1 MMKPF
6 GQLLDFDTALTTV
19 LANIHPVIAAEKVGL
34 MGLSGRVLAEDI
46 RSTLSIPPFAR
57 AAMDGYA
64 VIAEDTF
71 GAGRRNPRQLPL
83 AGRIFA
89 GDAPVQTLQK
99 GQVVQIATGA
109 PMPDGADAV
118 VMVEE
123 TEKCGEEVAIFKAVY
138 PGANIGQIG
147 EDIKKGELILKAG
160 TVLDAGKIGVL
171 ASQGLT
177 EASVY
182 VKPRVAVMP
191 TGEEIAAAGND
202 LAPGQIYDINSHT
215 VAAVVQQNG
224 GEPVKMPIAED
235 KRDKLRSAIE
245 AALEADMVV
254 ISGGSSVG
262 ERDLMF
268 GILEELGKVLFHGIQ
283 VKPGKPTMF
292 AVVRGKP
299 VLGMPGYP
307 TSCLIN
313 AHLLLAPAVKKMAG
327 LAFDR
332 KNAVDAVLSQSVPGS
347 VGRRQ
352 FLPVRLIDGQAAPLF
367 KESGAITATAEA
379 DGYLDIAPNVDILE
393 KGEAVKVFLFNG

>member
-1 MMKPF
+1 MKPF
-6 GQLLDFDTALTTV
+6 GQLLDFDTALSMILDTV
-19 LANIHPVIAAEKVGL
+19 KPVTATELVEL
-34 MGLSGRVLAEDI
+34 DHLLGRVLANDI
-46 RSTLSIPPFAR
+46 SATMSIPPFAR

-71 GAGRRNPRQLPL
+71 GAGRRNPKIM
-83 AGRIFA
+83 AVTGHVFA
-89 GDAPVQTLQK
+89 GDAPTATLGK
-99 GQVVQIATGA
+99 GEVFQIATGA
-109 PMPDGADAV
+109 PMPKGADAV

-123 TEKCGEEVAIFKAVY
+123 TERDDDNVNIFKAVY
-138 PGANIGQIG
+138 PGANIGQAG
-147 EDIKKGELILKAG
+147 EDIKEGDVVLRGG
-160 TVLDAGKIGVL
+160 TALDAGKIGVL

-177 EASVY
+177 DSLVY
-182 VKPRVAVMP
+182 TKPSVAVMP
-191 TGEEIAAAGND
+191 TGEEIAAAGQA
-202 LAPGQIYDINSHT
+202 LRPGQIYDINSHT
-215 VAAVVQQNG
+215 LATVVRQSG

-235 KRDKLRSAIE
+235 KPDKLRAAIE
-245 AALEADMVV
+245 KALEYDMVV

-268 GILEELGKVLFHGIQ
+268 SILEELGKVLFHGIQ

-313 AHLLLAPAVKKMAG
+313 AHLLLAPAVKKMAHLSIEAKRPVEAT
-327 LAFDR
+327 LAH
-332 KNAVDAVLSQSVPGS
+332 NVPGS

-352 FLPVRLIDGQAAPLF
+352 FLPVKLVEGQAVPLF

-379 DGYLDIAPNVDILE
+379 DGYLDIAPNIDILE
-393 KGEAVKVFLFNG
+393 KGEMVKVFLFNG

>member
-1 MMKPF
+1 MKPF
-6 GQLLDFDTALTTV
+6 GHLLDFDTALATV
-19 LANIHPVIAAEKVGL
+19 LGAVAPNDRTESISL
-34 MGLSGRVLAEDI
+34 DNMLGRVLAEDV
-46 RSTLSIPPFAR
+46 RATMSIPPFAR

-64 VIAEDTF
+64 VVAEDTF
-71 GAGRRNPRQLPL
+71 GAGRRNPKSITITGQ
-83 AGRIFA
+83 IYA
-89 GDAPVQTLQK
+89 GDSPSAALQK
-99 GQVVQIATGA
+99 GQAFQIATGA
-109 PMPDGADAV
+109 PMPQGADSV

-123 TEKCGEEVAIFKAVY
+123 TERNVDEVKIFKAVY

-147 EDIKKGELILKAG
+147 EDIKQGEIILRRG
-160 TVLDAGKIGVL
+160 TVFDAGKIGVL
-171 ASQGLT
+171 ASQGLNGAQVLT
-177 EASVY
+177 
-182 VKPRVAVMP
+182 KPRIAVMP
-191 TGEEIAAAGND
+191 TGEEIAEAGQA
-202 LAPGQIYDINSHT
+202 LRPGQIYDINSHT
-215 VAAVVQQNG
+215 LAAVVRQSG

-235 KRDKLRSAIE
+235 KPEKLRAAIE
-245 AALEADMVV
+245 SALENDMVV

-268 GILEELGKVLFHGIQ
+268 SILEELGKVLFHGIQ

-313 AHLLLAPAVKKMAG
+313 AHILLQPAVRKMAHLPVQG
-327 LAFDR
+327 AKPVEATLA
-332 KNAVDAVLSQSVPGS
+332 QSVPGS

-352 FLPVRLIDGQAAPLF
+352 FLPVKLVEGQAVPLF

-393 KGEAVKVFLFNG
+393 KGETVKVYHFSS